1 MSNIF
6 NTYNQYPIDIVAGH
20 DWHLT
25 DKNGQTYLDFTSG
38 IGVCNLATTTGKTPI
53 TVSNKAL
60 RICTTL
66 NPSPINILQAHG
78 RHATP

>member
-38 IGVCNLATTTGKTPI
+38 IGVCNFGYSNEQITDNVFLMSFLTITTVMP
-53 TVSNKAL
+53 
-60 RICTTL
+60 
-66 NPSPINILQAHG
+66 PWP
-78 RHATP
+78 

>member
-38 IGVCNLATTTGKTPI
+38 RLCPYNWCKF
-53 TVSNKAL
+53 
-60 RICTTL
+60 
-66 NPSPINILQAHG
+66 
-78 RHATP
+78 